1 MKLEEEL
8 KNEIEKW
15 LNKAESLIP
24 KIKPL
29 ESKGENF
36 ITNINAYV
44 KDSRYFLEK
53 KDLVRSFEAI
63 IWAWAWCEIGKEIGI
78 LKF

>member
-1 MKLEEEL
+1 MILEEEL
-8 KNEIEKW
+8 RYEIDKW

-24 KIKPL
+24 RIRPL
-29 ESKGENF
+29 ESKGKDF
-36 ITNINAYV
+36 LTNINAYI

-53 KDLVRSFEAI
+53 KDLIRSFEAI

-78 LKF
+78 LDY